1 VAVSEHKKNDRGSL
15 VDIAH
20 GEKVEQEFDAM
31 TERRSRKKDPD
42 EEHELRKDSVGQ
54 YDDGRQEDN
63 RLAWCDNFSSH
74 LVGSLKARTGEYDRR
89 GALLGDRGEGIR

>member
-1 VAVSEHKKNDRGSL
+1 
-15 VDIAH
+15 
-20 GEKVEQEFDAM
+20 M

-63 RLAWCDNFSSH
+63 RLA
-74 LVGSLKARTGEYDRR
+74 
-89 GALLGDRGEGIR
+89 